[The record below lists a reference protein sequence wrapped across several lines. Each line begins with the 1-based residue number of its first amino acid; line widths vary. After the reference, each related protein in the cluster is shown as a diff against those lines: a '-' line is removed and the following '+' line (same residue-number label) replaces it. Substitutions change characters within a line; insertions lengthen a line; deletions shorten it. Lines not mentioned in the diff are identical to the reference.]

1 VHIAYFLIVH
11 KLPEQ
16 VVRLVR
22 RLDAPGVTFYVHVD
36 ATSPEGVF
44 EAIRLGVA
52 SMPNVRF
59 VRRHS
64 CYWAGLGSVL
74 GTLDCMRAALAEVP
88 QVDYAFLLSGQ
99 DYPLRRHADVVSAIE
114 TAGGRT
120 HMAWMQLPTSS
131 WSGGGL
137 YRYQVWHV
145 RIGDRT
151 IRLPRN
157 PHALTRT
164 GRGWSRLL
172 HRLGVL
178 RRFPRGMAPF
188 GGSAFWGMS
197 RDSMAYVT
205 GFSDANPSFTEYFRH
220 VFCPD
225 EMFFQTI
232 LMNSPLRSSVVGND
246 LRYIR
251 WDPATSYAHPVTLT
265 TADLP
270 DMMASGALFARK
282 FDPAVDSELLDLI
295 DRHLDGPARPT
306 VT

>member
-1 VHIAYFLIVH
+1 VPARVTGPLSDALRLMPPYRPSNFALPAVHIAYFLIVH

-22 RLDAPGVTFYVHVD
+22 RLDAPGVTVYVHVD

-120 HMAWMQLPTSS
+120 HIH
-131 WSGGGL
+131 GL
-137 YRYQVWHV
+137 DAAPDVIV
-145 RIGDRT
+145 V
-151 IRLPRN
+151 
-157 PHALTRT
+157 
-164 GRGWSRLL
+164 GRWPVSLS
-172 HRLGVL
+172 
-178 RRFPRGMAPF
+178 GMAC
-188 GGSAFWGMS
+188 
-197 RDSMAYVT
+197 
-205 GFSDANPSFTEYFRH
+205 ANRRPH
-220 VFCPD
+220 D
-225 EMFFQTI
+225 
-232 LMNSPLRSSVVGND
+232 
-246 LRYIR
+246 
-251 WDPATSYAHPVTLT
+251 PVT
-265 TADLP
+265 P
-270 DMMASGALFARK
+270 QPSRV
-282 FDPAVDSELLDLI
+282 DPHRQGLVEAPP
-295 DRHLDGPARPT
+295 PAGRA
-306 VT
+306 